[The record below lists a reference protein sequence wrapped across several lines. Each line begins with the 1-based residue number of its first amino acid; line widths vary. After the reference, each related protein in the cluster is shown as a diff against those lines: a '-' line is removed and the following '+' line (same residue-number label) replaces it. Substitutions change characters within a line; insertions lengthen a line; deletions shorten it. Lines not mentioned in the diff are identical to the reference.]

1 MEKLFRQ
8 QEPPK
13 GGGVFRTG
21 RLFPAPENLC
31 ALRGKLEEG
40 DFCSNS
46 RVAIGKYPTKECVR
60 ILEVSVGNYHFR
72 EGQENVDGEKVLALV
87 E

>member
-60 ILEVSVGNYHFR
+60 ILEVRVWEIITFGKARKMSMV
-72 EGQENVDGEKVLALV
+72 KKC
-87 E
+87 